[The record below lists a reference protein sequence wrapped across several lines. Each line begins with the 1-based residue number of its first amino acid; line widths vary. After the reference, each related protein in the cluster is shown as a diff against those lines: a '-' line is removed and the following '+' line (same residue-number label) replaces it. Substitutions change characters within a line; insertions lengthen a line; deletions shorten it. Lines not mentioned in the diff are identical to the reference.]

1 MLSITLRE
9 QVVFRQQRVS
19 HSVCLSF
26 FFSLSGSV
34 SDELPLNITAE
45 VHCLKGTTPKTTEK
59 EETTVAAVQT
69 QPSEAIRFS
78 HPLSLSFIFKEEP
91 H

>member
-1 MLSITLRE
+1 MYLILS
-9 QVVFRQQRVS
+9 VS
-19 HSVCLSF
+19 PF

-34 SDELPLNITAE
+34 SDEVPLNIAAE

-59 EETTVAAVQT
+59 EENTVAAVPM
-69 QPSEAIRFS
+69 QPSEGIRFS
-78 HPLSLSFIFKEEP
+78 HPLSLSFTFKEGP

>member
-1 MLSITLRE
+1 MCFNRILSIT
-9 QVVFRQQRVS
+9 FRGNRLYFAS
-19 HSVCLSF
+19 SVYVIL
-26 FFSLSGSV
+26 SV
-34 SDELPLNITAE
+34 SPFFLDELPLNITAE

-69 QPSEAIRFS
+69 QPSEGIRFS
-78 HPLSLSFIFKEEP
+78 RPLSLSFIFKVGP